1 MVILR
6 ALAGLVL
13 GLAIFAGLMYSLVL
27 GNFSQRLED
36 PEVYNVAISE
46 TDAYN
51 RIYDEVLLDDVLED
65 ELADLLGDMD
75 FQGHGDADPVEVLRG
90 VMPPAYL
97 QEQTE
102 ANIAR
107 FTAYLRHETD
117 DLQVYVDLSEPLER
131 IEPVVYQEVD
141 RIVDQLEFQD
151 IQELGCSEATRAQL
165 SAEYAEMLDR
175 VSRGTL
181 PESVSPLPG
190 LAMVCYE
197 GGPDDWI
204 DDVLVSPVINSRA
217 ARLLSDAR
225 ESLREPLAAIQQ
237 SLADLLEPIRP
248 LIDAARSLLSP
259 ITSRIQGVAQDAL
272 SAAAQGV
279 EQASRATLKQ
289 LARPLIQPR
298 IDAAVADIRLQLKPG
313 DRLDLLEKLAENS
326 DDFTR
331 DDIRQQ
337 AESLRDTVSTANGPG
352 RIIALLMVI
361 IGSILLAVVYIPRP
375 ADMLRW
381 PGITLFLGS
390 GVCLVVGVV
399 INSAVPG
406 RIKDAI
412 VHSTSY
418 APDVPTAAIDLAGDL
433 LESFAQ
439 QSTAGFIPAAAT
451 VMAIG
456 VVLVVASFFA
466 SALWAI
472 LRGVLPGSGG
482 NSRRR

>member
-36 PEVYNVAISE
+36 PEVYNVAISD

-51 RIYDEVLLDDVLED
+51 RIYDEVLVDDVLED
-65 ELADLLGDMD
+65 QTGDLLGGVAIAT
-75 FQGHGDADPVEVLRG
+75 QEEVVAVLKDI
-90 VMPPAYL
+90 MPPHYL
-97 QEQTE
+97 REQTE
-102 ANIAR
+102 NNVDR
-107 FTAYLRHETD
+107 FTGYLQGDYEE
-117 DLQVYVDLSEPLER
+117 LNVFVDMEEPLER
-131 IEPVVYQEVD
+131 VEPAVLAWVYQVIDDLEIEEPVSGGCSQLSLIQLASETSVPF
-141 RIVDQLEFQD
+141 DQLSEGEVPQTAPSLNILATECRAD
-151 IQELGCSEATRAQL
+151 QYDEWYDRVLEDPAISSEAARILEGEKGNLRQAFVDGDTREFLKQA
-165 SAEYAEMLDR
+165 A
-175 VSRGTL
+175 T
-181 PESVSPLPG
+181 PL
-190 LAMVCYE
+190 VT
-197 GGPDDWI
+197 
-204 DDVLVSPVINSRA
+204 PVIADAVREI
-217 ARLLSDAR
+217 RRDLS
-225 ESLREPLAAIQQ
+225 
-237 SLADLLEPIRP
+237 
-248 LIDAARSLLSP
+248 
-259 ITSRIQGVAQDAL
+259 
-272 SAAAQGV
+272 
-279 EQASRATLKQ
+279 K
-289 LARPLIQPR
+289 
-298 IDAAVADIRLQLKPG
+298 G

-337 AESLRDTVSTANGPG
+337 AESLRDTVSTANGTG

-381 PGITLFLGS
+381 PGITLFMGS
-390 GVCLVVGVV
+390 GVCLVVGIVV
-399 INSAVPG
+399 NSAVPG

-456 VVLVVASFFA
+456 VVLVIASFFA

-472 LRGVLPGSGG
+472 LRGILPGSGG